1 MSPTDPSRSPVSNP
15 SDAEL
20 ADALR
25 LVIGRLGRRLRQ
37 QSLGDMTPSQR
48 SVLASLDRHGPV
60 RMGELARIE
69 NISPPSLSG
78 IVGRL
83 EEQGFLTRKDD
94 PDDARSTLVEA
105 TPDGVEALGE
115 ARRER
120 TAFLIRRLDALGR
133 QDRQVLRQAV
143 KLLNEMVGGE

>member
-1 MSPTDPSRSPVSNP
+1 MANIIESPQSPPLPRDV
-15 SDAEL
+15 DL

-25 LVIGRLGRRLRQ
+25 LMIGRLARRLRQ

-48 SVLASLDRHGPV
+48 SVLASLDRHGPL
-60 RMGELARIE
+60 RMGELARLE

-83 EEQGFLTRKDD
+83 EERGFVARSGD
-94 PDDARSTLVEA
+94 PADARSILVDA
-105 TPDGVEALGE
+105 TPAAIDALAE

-120 TAFLIRRLDALGR
+120 TAFLLRGLQSLELE
-133 QDRQVLRQAV
+133 DRQILQRSVM
-143 KLLNEMVGGE
+143 LLDRIVGEE

>member
-1 MSPTDPSRSPVSNP
+1 MSTAPSHGPGDRP
-15 SDAEL
+15 SDEHV
-20 ADALR
+20 ADDLR
-25 LVIGRLGRRLRQ
+25 LALGRLGRRLRQ

-48 SVLASLDRHGPV
+48 SVLTSLDRYGPT

-83 EEQGFLTRKDD
+83 EDRGLVMRSDD
-94 PDDARSTLVEA
+94 PDDARSTLVEVTPEA
-105 TPDGVEALGE
+105 TAALAR

-120 TAFLIRRLDALGR
+120 TAFLVRGLATLTDDERELLARAVPLLDRL
-133 QDRQVLRQAV
+133 
-143 KLLNEMVGGE
+143 VGVE

>member
-1 MSPTDPSRSPVSNP
+1 MANSMESPRPAPLPQDV
-15 SDAEL
+15 DL

-25 LVIGRLGRRLRQ
+25 LVIGRLARRLRQ

-48 SVLASLDRHGPV
+48 SVLATLDRHGPL
-60 RMGELARIE
+60 RMGELARLE

-83 EEQGFLTRKDD
+83 EERGFVTRSND
-94 PDDARSTLVEA
+94 PADARSTLVDA
-105 TPDGVEALGE
+105 TPVAIEALAE

-120 TAFLIRRLDALGR
+120 TAFLLRGLQGLDTA
-133 QDRQVLRQAV
+133 DRQILQRSVS
-143 KLLNEMVGGE
+143 LLDRMVGEE